1 MDKVSFFSADF
12 RDGRV
17 HIGGKTYPAG
27 TFATHLLNQ
36 YYVND
41 TAARLSVFIQSNWRV
56 AETLSIGFLNLD
68 DYMKAGK
75 EIQHILKTLPMLQ
88 PFSMLPIDEERNRT
102 AELFTEENGKQISE
116 YFHRRAKVELTDD
129 HEAALNL
136 LPKEYDKDFFKASEK
151 LIADVTSTLAF
162 YESIGNDV
170 TDAFQNLRKFA
181 SRVDEAARLDEA
193 HLLPIALEIF
203 RQQPFPVKTEYV
215 PVRKTRSSKD
225 FVTARRLYFE
235 SYYSFVVTDF
245 FEGLHAGHYPRQ
257 CGICKKYFLMQSAV
271 RQKYCSGFAPVQL
284 KGKPITCRKLAARQK
299 RKETAE
305 ANPIIRIYKN
315 RCSVIRVEKMR
326 GTITAPLADA
336 AFALAF
342 EHMKMAN
349 SDDHY
354 AAAQYEADMSH
365 DKLYDD
371 TGLRK

>member
-36 YYVND
+36 YYEND

-56 AETLSIGFLNLD
+56 AETLSIGFLD
-68 DYMKAGK
+68 IEDYMKAGE
-75 EIQHILKTLPMLQ
+75 EIQYILRTLPNLQ
-88 PFSMLPIDEERNRT
+88 PFSMLSMDDECNRT

-116 YFHRRAKVELTDD
+116 YFHRRAKVELTDVN
-129 HEAALNL
+129 EVALNL
-136 LPKEYDKDFFKASEK
+136 FPKEYDKDFFKASEK

-162 YESIGNDV
+162 YESMGNDV
-170 TDAFQNLRKFA
+170 TDAFQRLRKFA
-181 SRVDEAARLDEA
+181 SRVDEAARLDES
-193 HLLPIALEIF
+193 HLLPIAFEVF
-203 RQQPFPVKTEYV
+203 RQQPFPIQSGYV

-225 FVTARRLYFE
+225 YVTARRLYFE
-235 SYYSFVVTDF
+235 SYYSFVITDF

-271 RQKYCSGFAPVQL
+271 RQKYCSGYAPVQL

-305 ANPIIRIYKN
+305 ANPITRIYKN
-315 RCSVIRVEKMR
+315 RCSVIRVEKLR
-326 GTITAPLADA
+326 GTITEQLSEA
-336 AFALAF
+336 ALALAQ
-342 EHMKMAN
+342 EHMQKAN

-365 DKLYDD
+365 DKLYKD
-371 TGLRK
+371 TGLR